1 MLKVLNLLNDGQ
13 FHSGESLGEALG
25 ISRAAVWK
33 RIEQLEHDQGL
44 KIDRIKGKGYR
55 CLEKNFLLNQAE
67 IEQALDIP
75 VLVYDEVDS
84 TNAEVT
90 RLLKT
95 TLAPFLVLTEKQ
107 LAGKGRRG
115 RTWVSPLAQNLY
127 FSVAWPLQGNL
138 SRLEGLSLV
147 VGVAL
152 LRALKKLQI
161 EHVGL
166 KWPNDILHNGAKLSG
181 ILLELVGDPA
191 DRCHVVIG
199 IGVNVNM
206 STDKEHDIS
215 QEWTSLR
222 NICGAAINRNELAI
236 VLYRELEDC
245 LRTHAEQGFSA
256 FKHEWEAAHVWQGK
270 AGVISTV
277 ANQIEGT
284 ILGVDSTGAL
294 RLLVDE
300 REQCFSGGEVSLR
313 LSDDS

>member
-13 FHSGESLGEALG
+13 FHSGESLGGALG

-33 RIEQLEHDQGL
+33 RIEQLEREQGL
-44 KIDRIKGKGYR
+44 TIDRVKGKGYR
-55 CLEKNFLLNQAE
+55 CLEKNFLLNAAE
-67 IEQALDIP
+67 IEQTLGVP
-75 VLVYDEVDS
+75 VLVYDELDS
-84 TNAEVT
+84 TNAEVA
-90 RLLKT
+90 RLLKNKM
-95 TLAPFLVLTEKQ
+95 APFLVLTEKQ
-107 LAGKGRRG
+107 LSGKGRRG
-115 RTWVSPLAQNLY
+115 REWISPLAQNLY

-152 LRALKKLQI
+152 LRALKRMQI
-161 EHVGL
+161 HDVGL

-181 ILLELVGDPA
+181 ILLELIGDPA

-199 IGVNVNM
+199 IGINVNM
-206 STDKEHDIS
+206 SADKEHNIS
-215 QEWTSLR
+215 QAWTSLR
-222 NICGAAINRNELAI
+222 KITGAAVNRNELA
-236 VLYRELEDC
+236 VTLYQELANC
-245 LRTHAEQGFSA
+245 LKVHAEDGFSV
-256 FKHEWEAAHVWQGK
+256 FKQEWEAAHVWQGK
-270 AGVISTV
+270 AGMISTV

-313 LSDDS
+313 LSHDS

>member
-33 RIEQLEHDQGL
+33 RIEHLEREQGL
-44 KIDRIKGKGYR
+44 VINRVKGKGYQ
-55 CLEKNFLLNQAE
+55 CSEKDFLLNQIV
-67 IEQALDIP
+67 IEQALNVP
-75 VLVYDEVDS
+75 VMVHDELDS
-84 TNAEVT
+84 TNAEVA

-95 TLAPFLVLTEKQ
+95 QMAPFLVLTEKQ
-107 LAGKGRRG
+107 LAGRGRRG

-152 LRALKKLQI
+152 LRTLKKLNI
-161 EHVGL
+161 HNVGL
-166 KWPNDILHNGAKLSG
+166 KWPNDVLHNGAKLSG
-181 ILLELVGDPA
+181 ILLELIGDPA

-199 IGVNVNM
+199 IGINVNM
-206 STDKEHDIS
+206 SVDKDHDIS

-222 NICGAAINRNELAI
+222 KITGTAINRNQLAI
-236 VLYRELEDC
+236 TLYQALVEC
-245 LRTHAEQGFSA
+245 LKVHAESGFIA
-256 FKHEWEAAHVWQGK
+256 FKQEWEAAHVWQGK
-270 AGVISTV
+270 IGMISTV
-277 ANQIEGT
+277 ANQIQGS
-284 ILGVDSTGAL
+284 ILGVDDTGAL

-300 REQCFSGGEVSLR
+300 KEQCFSGGEVSLR
-313 LSDDS
+313 LSHDS